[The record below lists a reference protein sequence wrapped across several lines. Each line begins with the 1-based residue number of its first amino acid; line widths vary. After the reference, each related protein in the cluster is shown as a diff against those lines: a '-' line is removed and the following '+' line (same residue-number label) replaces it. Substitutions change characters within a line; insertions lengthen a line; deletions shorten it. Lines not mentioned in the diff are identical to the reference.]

1 MYNNPYN
8 YYPYMNMA
16 TNIPRNT
23 FAFNNANMIGNAAMG
38 INNFPQATSSL
49 KGGIFK
55 GLSNI
60 KWGDILNNTQKT
72 LNVINQAIP
81 VYYQIKPIFSNVK
94 SLGRLMSAFNDDS
107 TTSLNNSN
115 NTSNNEITKKENSS
129 NSPTF
134 FIN

>member
-1 MYNNPYN
+1 MFNNPYN

-16 TNIPRNT
+16 SPTANIGRMS
-23 FAFNNANMIGNAAMG
+23 AFPGTINRG
-38 INNFPQATSSL
+38 ISQAPTL
-49 KGGIFK
+49 AKGGLFK
-55 GLSNI
+55 SLSGI
-60 KWGDILNNTQKT
+60 KWSEVLSNTQKT

-94 SLGRLMSAFNDDS
+94 SFSRLLTAFNSNDENTQDNS
-107 TTSLNNSN
+107 INNNLNNN
-115 NTSNNEITKKENSS
+115 NQKKENST